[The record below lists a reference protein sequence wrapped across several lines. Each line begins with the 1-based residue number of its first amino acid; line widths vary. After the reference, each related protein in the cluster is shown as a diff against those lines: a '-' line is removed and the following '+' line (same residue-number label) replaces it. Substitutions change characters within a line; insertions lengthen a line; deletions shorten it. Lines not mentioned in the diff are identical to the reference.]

1 MCENFISTNGKLS
14 KLDKFIIVYNFEGL
28 NEVFNQGF
36 CYAKSKIKKSRDI
49 AGIWKITAKK

>member
-1 MCENFISTNGKLS
+1 MGANFISTNGKFS

-36 CYAKSKIKKSRDI
+36 CFAKSKIQKSKYVT
-49 AGIWKITAKK
+49 GIWKIKPKK

>member
-1 MCENFISTNGKLS
+1 MGTNFISTNGKLS

-36 CYAKSKIKKSRDI
+36 CFAK
-49 AGIWKITAKK
+49 